1 MLLEAERGHGDH
13 RGVRR
18 PDAEPQQHVR
28 DGHLRNLHLCALLT
42 LLARPQTV
50 HVHLLG
56 LGLERGLV
64 CHHGLHDG
72 AVVDG
77 DEDEGG
83 EVVEDVGKQY
93 EGTSIHTLNSDVTLA
108 SALDLELFTKIHDIL
123 FVEGLSE
130 RVKTSEI
137 SLAAKHYAH
146 TSYSQGPGSCRCR

>member
-18 PDAEPQQHVR
+18 PDAEPEQHVR

-83 EVVEDVGKQY
+83 EVVEDVGEQY

-108 SALDLELFTKIHDIL
+108 FAF

-130 RVKTSEI
+130 RLKTSKI